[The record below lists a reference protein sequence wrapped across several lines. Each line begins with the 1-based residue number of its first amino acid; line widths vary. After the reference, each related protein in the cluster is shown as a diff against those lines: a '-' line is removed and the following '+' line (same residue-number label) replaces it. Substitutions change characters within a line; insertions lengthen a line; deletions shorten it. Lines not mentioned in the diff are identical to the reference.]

1 MDSASKRQRKAC
13 ARTSRF
19 VSERYLGYLEER
31 SSTVLNKIGKYRIR
45 KYYYYR
51 FYMRIKPVLIA
62 IAILAVIAIAGFL
75 LWQTQMSAVPTV
87 EEPSKSLG
95 GQIFEETGNPLK
107 EKFTETNPFTE
118 TETNPLD
125 AVYKNPF

>member
-1 MDSASKRQRKAC
+1 M
-13 ARTSRF
+13 
-19 VSERYLGYLEER
+19 
-31 SSTVLNKIGKYRIR
+31 LNKIGKYRIR